1 MCKLR
6 RTPLSRWAAVLVC
19 AFAFAFPVAAQSN
32 KGTITG
38 TVTDPNGAVVKEANV
53 TATNTAT
60 GETRTAKTSEDG
72 TYVIPALDPG
82 VYSVRIEASGF
93 TAANVE
99 EVKLETGAR
108 QAVDVAMTVGGV
120 AGETVTVTAEAPLA
134 ETETSVR
141 GDLITGREVTDL
153 PLPQRNFTLLA
164 TLSPGVTRPAV
175 GTLGGGGNF
184 TSGGVGESTE
194 STRFRES
201 GGSVLAVNGA
211 RVTQNNFMLDGV
223 DNNETQFGQIA
234 IFPDPDA
241 IAEFRIDT
249 SVPPAESGR
258 AGGAVISTTI
268 KSGGNDFHGTLYEF
282 YQGAFASAKPT
293 NNPNPGNFVQHNY
306 GGVIGGP
313 IFLPNFGEGGPTYWS
328 GRNKSF
334 FFFSYNKQKGGR
346 PIPEFGFVTVPTARM
361 RAGDFG
367 ELLTGGT
374 SDFLFPLAYANPTG
388 APCALFNRNDPNN
401 TTPANAT
408 NLQCKFPT
416 GTLFTPN
423 GVPVAGNDLRT
434 TGLAFSPAGQAL
446 LNAYPLPTQ
455 GGLQNNYAR
464 NRKFIFDQKAY
475 TTRLD
480 HAFNQSNTLFGRYS
494 FSNLGRARENNFPLG
509 TSPNNNDLPS
519 GFGAGNEFG
528 KTRQIALGDTHTFTP
543 TVVNDARAGYSR
555 VEIGIFNT
563 GVFGAGG
570 FSPTVGNQ
578 LGIAGSNI
586 DSNSSGIPLIGV
598 SDVPSINQLEFVG
611 DGGPFYFTSNNYS
624 FLDTVT
630 VVRGAHTFRVG
641 GDLRV
646 RQNTQFDAGRAGAIK
661 GQYQYGTSAG
671 GFLSGNYNGIGPEDA
686 GSGTA
691 NLLLGYAPAFA
702 SRGIISY
709 QFLRSNKEIAF
720 FVQDDWKATPTLTL
734 NLGLRYDM
742 YTAPTERFDAQYN
755 FDPASGRLV
764 RAGDASGLGRDLA
777 NTDKNNFAPRVG
789 FAWSGLRD
797 DRRMVVRGG
806 YGVVY
811 TPDVSGQLPLAFN
824 APTSSSY
831 NCTLQGSSGAYN
843 CSQLTTA
850 TNLDTGIPIPP
861 TSTVFPDSFV
871 PDASQRIFY
880 VDPNNK
886 TSLYHQYNLTFQ
898 YEFMRNFLF
907 DVAYVGSAG
916 RNLLRVQNIGQSLTT
931 GPGSQEVAGFNEVV
945 TTRFNGSSRFD
956 AFQAKVERRF
966 TRGFSMLSSYTWA
979 HGIDDTPG
987 GFSGQSL
994 GPSRYGPQ
1002 NPLRPELDRGN
1013 SDLDVRHHFK
1023 FENVLELP
1031 FGRGRRFGGDVP
1043 AALDYVIGGWQ
1054 FNNNITIASGPV
1066 YSVVIGGQRP
1076 DLIGDP
1082 TPTAEQRARGLE
1094 FNPDAFAFPVTP
1106 IFGGAPCSP
1115 NAIAGSERCFG
1126 NLGRNTFRGQAQEFW
1141 DSSLFKNIP
1150 IPGISE
1156 DFKVQL
1162 RVQAYNVLNHIN
1174 HFVPNRDVNFS
1185 IQNGV

>member
-1 MCKLR
+1 MC
-6 RTPLSRWAAVLVC
+6 AV
-19 AFAFAFPVAAQSN
+19 AFVFPVAAQSN

-38 TVTDPNGAVVKEANV
+38 TVTDPNGAVVKDATV
-53 TATNTAT
+53 TATNAAT
-60 GETRTAKTSEDG
+60 GETRTATTSEDG
-72 TYVIPALDPG
+72 TYVMPALDPG
-82 VYSVRIEASGF
+82 LYSVRIEAAGF
-93 TAANVE
+93 QPTNVQ
-99 EVKLETGAR
+99 EVKLETGGR
-108 QAVDVAMTVGGV
+108 QAVDVVMTVGAVG
-120 AGETVTVTAEAPLA
+120 GDTVTVTAEAPLA

-184 TSGGVGESTE
+184 TAGGVGESTE

-234 IFPDPDA
+234 IFPDPDS

-361 RAGDFG
+361 RVGDFG
-367 ELLTGGT
+367 ELLQPGTTQTYNRAGGGT
-374 SDFLFPLAYANPTG
+374 IV
-388 APCALFNRNDPNN
+388 APVGTVFC
-401 TTPANAT
+401 ANAA
-408 NLQCKFPT
+408 PA
-416 GTLFTPN
+416 
-423 GVPVAGNDLRT
+423 AGNDLRNC
-434 TGLAFSPAGQAL
+434 GQAFSPAGLAL

-464 NRKFIFDQKAY
+464 NRKFVFDQKAY

-480 HAFNQSNTLFGRYS
+480 HTFNEKNTLFGRYS
-494 FSNLGRARENNFPLG
+494 FSNLGRGRENNFPLG
-509 TSPNNNDLPS
+509 SSPNGNDLPS

-570 FSPTVGNQ
+570 FSPTVGNN
-578 LGIAGSNI
+578 LGIAGSNV
-586 DSNSSGIPLIGV
+586 DANSSGIPLIGV
-598 SDVPSINQLEFVG
+598 SDVGAINQLEFVG

-630 VVRGAHTFRVG
+630 VVRGSHTVRLG
-641 GDLRV
+641 GDLRL
-646 RQNTQFDAGRAGAIK
+646 RQNTQFDAGRAGSIK
-661 GQYQYGTSAG
+661 GHYQYGTSAG
-671 GFLSGNYNGIGPEDA
+671 GFLTGNYNGIGPEDS
-686 GSGTA
+686 GSATA
-691 NLLLGYAPAFA
+691 NVLLGYAPAFA

-709 QFLRSNKEIAF
+709 TFLRSNKEIAF

-742 YTAPTERFDAQYN
+742 YTAPTERHDAQYN

-777 NTDKNNFAPRVG
+777 NTDRNNFAPRVG

-811 TPDVSGQLPLAFN
+811 TPDVSGQLPLPFN

-831 NCTLQGSSGAYN
+831 TCTLSGTTGTYQN
-843 CSQLTTA
+843 CPQLTRGTEQQDLVLPPVQPDVPVRVHA
-850 TNLDTGIPIPP
+850 QLPVRRGLRRLGGQEPAARPEHRPVDRLRPRLARGGGLPGGRHYALQRLIALRRLPGQGRAPLHARLLDALVLHLG
-861 TSTVFPDSFV
+861 
-871 PDASQRIFY
+871 AR
-880 VDPNNK
+880 
-886 TSLYHQYNLTFQ
+886 H
-898 YEFMRNFLF
+898 RRH
-907 DVAYVGSAG
+907 AG
-916 RNLLRVQNIGQSLTT
+916 RLRR
-931 GPGSQEVAGFNEVV
+931 PEP
-945 TTRFNGSSRFD
+945 R
-956 AFQAKVERRF
+956 
-966 TRGFSMLSSYTWA
+966 
-979 HGIDDTPG
+979 
-987 GFSGQSL
+987 
-994 GPSRYGPQ
+994 PQ
-1002 NPLRPELDRGN
+1002 PLRPAEPAPARARPRQLGPRHPAQ
-1013 SDLDVRHHFK
+1013 LQVR
-1023 FENVLELP
+1023 EPPRAALRARPPL
-1031 FGRGRRFGGDVP
+1031 RGRRARGARLRHRRLAVQQQHHHPERPRLLDSLRR
-1043 AALDYVIGGWQ
+1043 AA
-1054 FNNNITIASGPV
+1054 P
-1066 YSVVIGGQRP
+1066 RP
-1076 DLIGDP
+1076 DRRPDADGRAARAGVGVQPERLHLPAHAHLPRRRALHQFGQLRP
-1082 TPTAEQRARGLE
+1082 LLRQPRPQHLPRPGAGVLGLFALQEHPHPGHQRGVQGSAPRAGLQRAQPHQQVR
-1094 FNPDAFAFPVTP
+1094 ARA
-1106 IFGGAPCSP
+1106 
-1115 NAIAGSERCFG
+1115 
-1126 NLGRNTFRGQAQEFW
+1126 
-1141 DSSLFKNIP
+1141 
-1150 IPGISE
+1150 
-1156 DFKVQL
+1156 
-1162 RVQAYNVLNHIN
+1162 
-1174 HFVPNRDVNFS
+1174 
-1185 IQNGV
+1185 

>member
-1 MCKLR
+1 M
-6 RTPLSRWAAVLVC
+6 AAALVC
-19 AFAFAFPVAAQSN
+19 AAAFVFPVAAQSN

-38 TVTDPNGAVVKEANV
+38 TVTDPNGAVVKDAAV
-53 TATNTAT
+53 TATNAAT
-60 GETRTAKTSEDG
+60 GETRTATTSEDG
-72 TYVIPALDPG
+72 TYTIPALDPG

-93 TAANVE
+93 QATNVQ
-99 EVKLETGAR
+99 EVKLETGSR
-108 QAVDVAMTVGGV
+108 QAVDVTMTVGGV

-153 PLPQRNFTLLA
+153 PIPQRNFTILA

-184 TSGGVGESTE
+184 TAGGVGESTE

-268 KSGGNDFHGTLYEF
+268 KSGGNAFHGTLYEF
-282 YQGAFASAKPT
+282 YQGAFASARPT
-293 NNPNPGNFVQHNY
+293 NNTNPGNFVQHNY

-313 IFLPNFGEGGPTYWS
+313 IFLPNFGEGGPAYWS

-334 FFFSYNKQKGGR
+334 FFFSYNQQKGSR
-346 PIPEFGFVTVPTARM
+346 PIGEFGFVTVPTARA
-361 RAGDFG
+361 RVGDFG
-367 ELLTGGT
+367 ELLQPGTTQEYRRAGG
-374 SDFLFPLAYANPTG
+374 G
-388 APCALFNRNDPNN
+388 VIVAPVGTVFC
-401 TTPANAT
+401 ANAS
-408 NLQCKFPT
+408 PA
-416 GTLFTPN
+416 P
-423 GVPVAGNDLRT
+423 ANDLRNC
-434 TGLAFSPAGQAL
+434 GQAFSPAGLAF
-446 LNAYPLPTQ
+446 LNAYPLPTEP
-455 GGLQNNYAR
+455 GLQNNFRR
-464 NRKFIFDQKAY
+464 NRKFVFDQKAY

-480 HAFNQSNTLFGRYS
+480 HSFSQSNTLFGRYS

-509 TSPNNNDLPS
+509 TSPNGNDLPS

-563 GVFGAGG
+563 GINGEGG

-578 LGIAGSNI
+578 LGIAGSNL
-586 DSNSSGIPLIGV
+586 DANTSGVPLIGV
-598 SDVPSINQLEFVG
+598 SEVPAINQLEFVG

-630 VVRGAHTFRVG
+630 VVRGSHTLRFG

-646 RQNTQFDAGRAGAIK
+646 RQNTQFDAGRIGRVK
-661 GQYQYGTSAG
+661 GEFQYGTSAG
-671 GFLSGNYNGIGPEDA
+671 GFLGSNYPGIGTEDA

-702 SRGIISY
+702 QRGAQTY

-755 FDPASGRLV
+755 FDPAGGRLV
-764 RAGDASGLGRDLA
+764 RAGDDSGLGRDLA
-777 NTDKNNFAPRVG
+777 NTDRNNFAPRVG
-789 FAWSGLRD
+789 FAWSGLRE
-797 DRRMVVRGG
+797 DRRAVIRGG
-806 YGVVY
+806 YGIVY
-811 TPDVSGQLPLAFN
+811 TPDVSGQLPLAAN
-824 APTSSSY
+824 APTSGNYGCVLNSTSPDAAVIGTPT
-831 NCTLQGSSGAYN
+831 CP
-843 CSQLTTA
+843 QLSLA
-850 TNLDTGIPIPP
+850 TNLDTGLPLPP
-861 TSTVFPDSFV
+861 VSTTLPSSFV
-871 PDASQRIFY
+871 PGSNQRIFY

-886 TSLYHQYNLTFQ
+886 TSFYHQYNLTLQ
-898 YEFMRNFLF
+898 YEFIRNMLF

-916 RNLLRVQNIGQSLTT
+916 RNLLRVQNIGQSLGA
-931 GPGSQEVAGFNEVV
+931 GPGSREVAGFNEVV

-987 GFSGQSL
+987 GFAGQSL
-994 GPSRYGPQ
+994 GPNRYGPQ
-1002 NPLRPELDRGN
+1002 NPLLPGLDRGN
-1013 SDLDVRHHFK
+1013 SDLDIRHLFR

-1031 FGRGRRFGGDVP
+1031 FGRGRRFGGDIP
-1043 AALDYVIGGWQ
+1043 RGLDLIVGGWQ
-1054 FNNNITIASGPV
+1054 FNNNITISSGPV

-1082 TPTAEQRARGLE
+1082 TPTSEQRARGLE
-1094 FNPDAFAFPVTP
+1094 FNPDAFAYPRTP
-1106 IFGGAPCSP
+1106 IFGGAPCDP
-1115 NAIAGSERCFG
+1115 NDGNGSERCFG
-1126 NLGRNTFRGQAQEFW
+1126 NLGRNTFRGEAQEFW

-1150 IPGISE
+1150 VPAISE

-1174 HFVPNRDVNFS
+1174 HFVPNRDVNFRIQNGARAYGDANVGRDTS
-1185 IQNGV
+1185 IQNSRQLEFSIKLLF

>member
-1 MCKLR
+1 MC
-6 RTPLSRWAAVLVC
+6 AV
-19 AFAFAFPVAAQSN
+19 AFVFPVAAQSN

-38 TVTDPNGAVVKEANV
+38 TVTDPNGAVVKDATV
-53 TATNTAT
+53 TATNAAT
-60 GETRTAKTSEDG
+60 GETRTATTSEDG
-72 TYVIPALDPG
+72 TYVMPALDPG
-82 VYSVRIEASGF
+82 LYSVRIEAAGF
-93 TAANVE
+93 QPTNVQ
-99 EVKLETGAR
+99 EVKLETGGR
-108 QAVDVAMTVGGV
+108 QAVDVVMTVGAVG
-120 AGETVTVTAEAPLA
+120 GDTVTVTAEAPLA

-184 TSGGVGESTE
+184 TAGGVGESTE

-234 IFPDPDA
+234 IFPDPDS

-361 RAGDFG
+361 RVGDFG
-367 ELLTGGT
+367 ELLQPGTTQTYNRAGGGT
-374 SDFLFPLAYANPTG
+374 IV
-388 APCALFNRNDPNN
+388 APVGTVFC
-401 TTPANAT
+401 ANAA
-408 NLQCKFPT
+408 PA
-416 GTLFTPN
+416 
-423 GVPVAGNDLRT
+423 AGNDLRNC
-434 TGLAFSPAGQAL
+434 GQAFSPAGLAL

-464 NRKFIFDQKAY
+464 NRKFVFDQKAY

-480 HAFNQSNTLFGRYS
+480 HTFNEKNTLFGRYS
-494 FSNLGRARENNFPLG
+494 FSNLGRGRENNFPLG
-509 TSPNNNDLPS
+509 SSPNGNDLPS

-570 FSPTVGNQ
+570 FSPTVGNN
-578 LGIAGSNI
+578 LGIAGSNV
-586 DSNSSGIPLIGV
+586 DANSSGIPLIGV
-598 SDVPSINQLEFVG
+598 SDVGAINQLEFVG

-630 VVRGAHTFRVG
+630 VVRGSHTVRLG
-641 GDLRV
+641 GDLRL
-646 RQNTQFDAGRAGAIK
+646 RQNTQFDAGRAGSIK
-661 GQYQYGTSAG
+661 GHYQYGTSAG
-671 GFLSGNYNGIGPEDA
+671 GFLTGNYNGIGPEDS
-686 GSGTA
+686 GSATA
-691 NLLLGYAPAFA
+691 NVLLGYAPAFA

-709 QFLRSNKEIAF
+709 TFLRSNKEIAF

-742 YTAPTERFDAQYN
+742 YTAPTERHDAQYN

-777 NTDKNNFAPRVG
+777 NTDRNNFAPRVG

-811 TPDVSGQLPLAFN
+811 TPDVSGQLPLPFN

-831 NCTLQGSSGAYN
+831 TCTLSGTTGTYQN
-843 CSQLTTA
+843 CPQLTRGTG
-850 TNLDTGIPIPP
+850 TSLDTGIPIPP
-861 TSTVFPDSFV
+861 TSTAFPASFA
-871 PDASQRIFY
+871 PDVNQRIFY

-886 TSLYHQYNLTFQ
+886 TSYYHQYNLTFQ

-916 RNLLRVQNIGQSLTT
+916 RNLLRVQNIGQSIGS
-931 GPGSQEVAGFNEVV
+931 GPGSREVAGFQEVV

-987 GFSGQSL
+987 GFAGQSL
-994 GPSRYGPQ
+994 GPNRYGPQ

-1013 SDLDVRHHFK
+1013 SDLDIRHNFK
-1023 FENVLELP
+1023 FENLLELP

-1054 FNNNITIASGPV
+1054 FNNNITIQSGPV
-1066 YSVVIGGQRP
+1066 YSIHFGGQRP

-1082 TPTAEQRARGLE
+1082 TPTAAQRAQGLE
-1094 FNPDAFAFPVTP
+1094 YNPNAFTFPRTP
-1106 IFGGAPCSP
+1106 IFPGDAPCTSSG
-1115 NAIAGSERCFG
+1115 NSARCFG

-1150 IPGISE
+1150 IPAISE
-1156 DFKVQL
+1156 EFKVQL

-1174 HFVPNRDVNFS
+1174 KFVPERDLNSGNRGRDLSLQNPRQLEFS
-1185 IQNGV
+1185 IKLLF